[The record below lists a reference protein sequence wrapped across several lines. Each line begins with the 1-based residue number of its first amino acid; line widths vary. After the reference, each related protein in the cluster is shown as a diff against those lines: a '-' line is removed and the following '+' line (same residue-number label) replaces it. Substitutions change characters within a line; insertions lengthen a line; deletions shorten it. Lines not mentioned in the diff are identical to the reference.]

1 MDTVKF
7 SCIVNTNIPT
17 NPINLK
23 ILLDDKIMFDRNI
36 ESEEEVHFEFNEDNQ
51 DHILNFVIS
60 GKTDDHNIRDDDGKI
75 LDSTEISIT
84 NIAFDDIDISSII
97 MVNPLKYE
105 HNFNGNGDNV
115 EDKFYDIAGCN
126 GTVELKFSTPIY
138 LWILENM

>member
-1 MDTVKF
+1 MDTIKF

-36 ESEEEVHFEFNEDNQ
+36 VSEEKIQFDVNDDNS
-51 DHILNFVIS
+51 DHIMNFVIS
-60 GKTDDHNIRDDDGKI
+60 GKTDEHSIRDADGKI
-75 LDSTEISIT
+75 LNSTEILIT
-84 NIAFDDIDISSII
+84 NIAFNDVDISNII
-97 MVNPLKYE
+97 MANPLKYN
-105 HNFNGNGDNV
+105 HNFNGNGDNI

-126 GTVELKFSTPIY
+126 GTIELKFSTPIY